1 MTNQHFEERCVER
14 YNIELSEGNIKM
26 LVNTIKR
33 GDYLYIRQSKEDKH
47 RHFAYVVM
55 NHIPIKVLY
64 YKSNKR
70 TIRIITAYP
79 FDPDEYN
86 SLLETKK
93 QNKIN
98 KAITLLKEEGY
109 IVYRRKNNGNKR
121 S

>member
-1 MTNQHFEERCVER
+1 MSKQHFEERCVER

-33 GDYLYIRQSKEDKH
+33 GDYLYIEQSKEDKH
-47 RHFAYVVM
+47 RHFAYVVV

-64 YKSNKR
+64 YKSNR
-70 TIRIITAYP
+70 RAIRIITVYP

-86 SLLETKK
+86 SLLDIKK

-98 KAITLLKEEGY
+98 KAIALLKAEGY

>member
-1 MTNQHFEERCVER
+1 MTKQHFEERCVER
-14 YNIELSEGNIKM
+14 YNVELTEGNIKT

-33 GDYLYIRQSKEDKH
+33 GDYLYIKRSEEDSH
-47 RHFAYVVM
+47 RHFAYVVL

-64 YKSNKR
+64 YKSNRR
-70 TIRIITAYP
+70 TIRIITVYP

-86 SLLETKK
+86 SLLEDKK
-93 QNKIN
+93 QRRIDR
-98 KAITLLKEEGY
+98 AIDMLKEEGY